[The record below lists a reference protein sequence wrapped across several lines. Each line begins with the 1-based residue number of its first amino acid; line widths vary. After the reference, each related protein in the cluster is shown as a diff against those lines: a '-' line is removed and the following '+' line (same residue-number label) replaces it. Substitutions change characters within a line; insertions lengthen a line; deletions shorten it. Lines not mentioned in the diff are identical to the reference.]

1 MNVRKAVIPAAGLG
15 TRFLP
20 ATRSVPKVLLPVLDT
35 PSLHLAVSEA
45 ALAGIE
51 HIMIV
56 LSPEHSITKTY
67 FERSP
72 TLEKALEN
80 LGKTNLLEKMQSIAH
95 IADINYIYQH
105 EQKGLGHAV
114 LMTKKFVGA
123 EPFAVFLP
131 DDIIWDNTSTIS
143 RMITIFN
150 EYQRSV
156 IAVKEVPD
164 EAVPNLGIVD
174 HRPIDDSISKIISM
188 VEKPNL
194 AKAPSNL
201 AIIGRYILTPHVF
214 DKLSNTEP
222 GAIGE
227 IQLTDAIS
235 ALIQTQDVYSYRFP
249 GVHID
254 AGTPIGLLKAS
265 IYQTLHSNSLANELR
280 SWLENVL

>member
-1 MNVRKAVIPAAGLG
+1 MKVLKAVIPAAGLG

-20 ATRSVPKVLLPVLDT
+20 ATRSVPKVLLPILDT

-45 ALAGIE
+45 TLAGIE
-51 HIMIV
+51 RIVIV
-56 LSPEHSITKTY
+56 LSPEHNMTRTY

-72 TLEKALEN
+72 SLEQTLEN
-80 LGKTNLLEKMQSIAH
+80 LGKTNLLERMQAITH
-95 IADINYIYQH
+95 MADISYIYQH

-114 LMTKKFVGA
+114 LMTRKFVGT
-123 EPFAVFLP
+123 EPFAIFLP
-131 DDIIWDNTSTIS
+131 DDIIWDNTPTIS
-143 RMITIFN
+143 RMIKVFDA
-150 EYQRSV
+150 YQSSV
-156 IAVKEVPD
+156 IGVKEVPD

-174 HRPIDDSISKIISM
+174 HQPIDDSISKIIGM
-188 VEKPNL
+188 VEKPSL

-201 AIIGRYILTPHVF
+201 AIIGRYILTPDVF

-222 GAIGE
+222 GVIGE

-254 AGTPIGLLKAS
+254 AGTPLGLLKAS
-265 IYQTLHSNSLANELR
+265 IYQSLHNKPIANELR
-280 SWLENVL
+280 TWLGEVL